1 MGWGW
6 PFVCFQRSLFV
17 VVLFTGYKIYKV
29 KHEVVNV
36 LKLKIHLGLLFSSLS
51 VTTFKTEE
59 RDNQNDVPFC
69 WLSNLWQK
77 SQLPSIILKYSRSIC
92 KSFIS
97 QQKFFVTFL
106 CGEKCWSSDKHSWDI
121 IALVFAV
128 KSPFLA
134 KAATAFLVRSTY
146 LISCL
151 KFHSPYFYMNL
162 LKEVYFLLFAAR
174 KKSPISYLFVCLLI
188 Y

>member
-1 MGWGW
+1 M
-6 PFVCFQRSLFV
+6 
-17 VVLFTGYKIYKV
+17 
-29 KHEVVNV
+29 
-36 LKLKIHLGLLFSSLS
+36 HLGLLFSSLS
-51 VTTFKTEE
+51 VTTFKTEK

-92 KSFIS
+92 KSFYIS
-97 QQKFFVTFL
+97 TEIFRSFFYVEKNVEAVTNTA
-106 CGEKCWSSDKHSWDI
+106 GDI
-121 IALVFAV
+121 IALGFAV

-188 Y
+188 YWSIFFGKDNA

>member
-17 VVLFTGYKIYKV
+17 FVLFTGYKIYKV

-36 LKLKIHLGLLFSSLS
+36 LKLKIHLGVLFSSLS
-51 VTTFKTEE
+51 VTTFKTEKH
-59 RDNQNDVPFC
+59 DNQSDVPFC
-69 WLSNLWQK
+69 WLSSLWQK
-77 SQLPSIILKYSRSIC
+77 SQLASIILKYSCSIC
-92 KSFIS
+92 ESFYIS
-97 QQKFFVTFL
+97 TEIFCYLFYV
-106 CGEKCWSSDKHSWDI
+106 EKNVEAATNTAVDT

-151 KFHSPYFYMNL
+151 KFRRPYFYMSL
-162 LKEVYFLLFAAR
+162 LKEAYYLLFAAR
-174 KKSPISYLFVCLLI
+174 KQSPISYLFVCL
-188 Y
+188 

>member
-1 MGWGW
+1 ME
-6 PFVCFQRSLFV
+6 
-17 VVLFTGYKIYKV
+17 K
-29 KHEVVNV
+29 NV
-36 LKLKIHLGLLFSSLS
+36 EA
-51 VTTFKTEE
+51 VTNTA
-59 RDNQNDVPFC
+59 
-69 WLSNLWQK
+69 
-77 SQLPSIILKYSRSIC
+77 
-92 KSFIS
+92 
-97 QQKFFVTFL
+97 
-106 CGEKCWSSDKHSWDI
+106 GDI
-121 IALVFAV
+121 IALGFAV

-134 KAATAFLVRSTY
+134 KAAAAFLVRSTY

>member
-1 MGWGW
+1 M
-6 PFVCFQRSLFV
+6 
-17 VVLFTGYKIYKV
+17 
-29 KHEVVNV
+29 
-36 LKLKIHLGLLFSSLS
+36 LFSSLS
-51 VTTFKTEE
+51 VTTFKTEK
-59 RDNQNDVPFC
+59 RDNQSGVPFC

-92 KSFIS
+92 KSFYILTELFRY
-97 QQKFFVTFL
+97 FFYV
-106 CGEKCWSSDKHSWDI
+106 EKNVEAAKNTAVDT

-146 LISCL
+146 LISCS

-162 LKEVYFLLFAAR
+162 FKEVYYLLFAAR
-174 KKSPISYLFVCLLI
+174 KKNRLLVIYLFVYWFI
-188 Y
+188 DRSFFGKDNA